1 MRYELWARDHG
12 DTNGL
17 HWILTAASVG
27 PSTFLHLEKAM
38 GKGTHPAFLQG
49 SRAAQSPHREKSYDG
64 QVLICS
70 CVPPYFE
77 YRSCSKPG
85 AFLAVSSTY

>member
-49 SRAAQSPHREKSYDG
+49 TGAAQSP
-64 QVLICS
+64 
-70 CVPPYFE
+70 
-77 YRSCSKPG
+77 
-85 AFLAVSSTY
+85 